1 MPCAWWGEKVADS
14 ESATVASARFPTP
27 QERLAISRKAIVRHM
42 TRDDRTTARSED
54 QPYEIGD
61 ESGLSSA
68 SSGFWPSAVARAI
81 RTWWRHHPVSM
92 AVDVATPVVGRYARS
107 HPLKLLGLAVAA
119 GAAVVLIRPWRLLSV
134 GGILLAAIKS
144 AAVPSVL
151 MSLFS
156 PPDPQ
161 IPNSTEFQ

>member
-1 MPCAWWGEKVADS
+1 MS
-14 ESATVASARFPTP
+14 STQQPTP

-42 TRDDRTTARSED
+42 TRDDKTMVRSDD

-61 ESGLSSA
+61 ESGLNSGESA
-68 SSGFWPSAVARAI
+68 FWPSAVARAV

-92 AVDVATPVVGRYARS
+92 AVDVATPVVGRYAKS
-107 HPLKLLGLAVAA
+107 HPYKLLGMAAAA
-119 GAAVVLIRPWRLLSV
+119 GAAIVVIRPWRLLSV
-134 GGILLAAIKS
+134 GGIALAAIKS

-156 PPDPQ
+156 PPE
-161 IPNSTEFQ
+161 PNTSNPTESP